1 LLMDGENCYR
11 NMEFLWD
18 DLISFADSIR
28 GRPWLVAAE
37 ARLPLEQ
44 RVTLD
49 YAVVLPALNRS
60 DCYPQADCLA
70 FSFKTSEPFW
80 VAQRANPTIL
90 RHPKELRM
98 DKLTHGLAE

>member
-1 LLMDGENCYR
+1 MDGENCYR

-49 YAVVLPALNRS
+49 YA
-60 DCYPQADCLA
+60 DCLA